1 MKRQETASNIER
13 NALMEESVL
22 LRIQQLQMGLL
33 QLTDATTAVRLFKQF
48 GKDIRYIAPWKK
60 WIVWNGAHWEAD
72 SGGALIH
79 TKGLEIVRNIYAEIY
94 KTADYRERMEIE
106 KYAIKSES
114 TRQRENFVRA
124 IFSNSTP
131 MSMTLTATPG
141 C

>member
-1 MKRQETASNIER
+1 MKRQETASDIEH

-33 QLTDATTAVRLFKQF
+33 QLTDATTVVRLFKQF

-72 SGGALIH
+72 SGCALIH
-79 TKGLEIVRNIYAEIY
+79 TKGLEIVGEG
-94 KTADYRERMEIE
+94 TAL
-106 KYAIKSES
+106 
-114 TRQRENFVRA
+114 RA
-124 IFSNSTP
+124 S
-131 MSMTLTATPG
+131 MSVLEGSVVMKFQV